1 MGDSAMTAFLSSISE
16 FATWSVNQIGT
27 WITTITSNAP
37 LTVIVFGMLI
47 VGFAVGLLSRLIRV

>member
-1 MGDSAMTAFLSSISE
+1 MESTMTTFLASISE
-16 FATWSVNQIGT
+16 FATWTVTQIGT

>member
-1 MGDSAMTAFLSSISE
+1 MGESAMTTFLSSISE